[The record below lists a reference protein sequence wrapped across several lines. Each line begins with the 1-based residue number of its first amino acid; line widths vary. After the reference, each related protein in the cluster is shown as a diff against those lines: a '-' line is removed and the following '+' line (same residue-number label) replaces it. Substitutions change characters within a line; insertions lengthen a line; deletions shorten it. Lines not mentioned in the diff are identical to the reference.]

1 RTAGLSFEAQLETA
15 PRRRKQGRGDWHSS
29 RLGDAPGL
37 LRRERAL
44 RGQGRKEDAAPVRSA
59 PPPLGVASS
68 VKRAG
73 PAAQAQS
80 PRGGREAGGRAVS
93 RPSRWAASLPRRAA
107 SLWGREKCSERGE
120 AGGRLPFPGSCRGAL
135 LLPLVIMGLSSGQQ
149 ALISV
154 GLVFCGFVVM
164 PRMFGGGGGG
174 GRYPRPA
181 KVSTGRHDPQQQQHR
196 HDGSERILQSHM
208 NPGNSESK
216 TYQSI
221 QQMRN
226 AMEKELK
233 TERTRGNGKDLALT
247 LMPLYA
253 VGVGMFALYKFLKMK
268 SQEESLSTREKI
280 TEDKTKET
288 ECQLLEL
295 EQHLA
300 QTEKMLNS
308 LLTQLDP
315 LSSCINALASE
326 QKDEIMVQL
335 ESIRKLMKE
344 SGLDKSA
351 MKPQDISHACQEKL
365 EDLIHSFSEHCEEEV
380 GDGSDESF
388 GHEVL
393 FGENE
398 EHCEEEKHEHT
409 DHEFVL
415 SPLEEPKEIEV
426 CGVMNQDILEPAF
439 GLRRRNK

>member
-1 RTAGLSFEAQLETA
+1 
-15 PRRRKQGRGDWHSS
+15 
-29 RLGDAPGL
+29 
-37 LRRERAL
+37 
-44 RGQGRKEDAAPVRSA
+44 
-59 PPPLGVASS
+59 
-68 VKRAG
+68 
-73 PAAQAQS
+73 
-80 PRGGREAGGRAVS
+80 
-93 RPSRWAASLPRRAA
+93 
-107 SLWGREKCSERGE
+107 
-120 AGGRLPFPGSCRGAL
+120 
-135 LLPLVIMGLSSGQQ
+135 
-149 ALISV
+149 
-154 GLVFCGFVVM
+154 
-164 PRMFGGGGGG
+164 
-174 GRYPRPA
+174 
-181 KVSTGRHDPQQQQHR
+181 
-196 HDGSERILQSHM
+196 M

-226 AMEKELK
+226 TMEKELK
-233 TERTRGNGKDLALT
+233 TERTRGNGKDFALT

-253 VGVGMFALYKFLKMK
+253 VGVGVFALYKFLKMK

-351 MKPQDISHACQEKL
+351 VKPQDISHTCQEKL

-380 GDGSDESF
+380 GEGSDESC

-398 EHCEEEKHEHT
+398 EHCEEEKHEHS

-415 SPLEEPKEIEV
+415 SPLVEPKEIEDS
-426 CGVMNQDILEPAF
+426 GVIHQDILEPEF
-439 GLRRRNK
+439 ILRRRNRNE